1 MEDKPEEKRNSIH
14 RKNKKSKE
22 KIKKKEEK
30 VNINDRNIYQIDI
43 NKVNEEE
50 DYYYNSKRSYSCK
63 VGDSK
68 NKKFIYNID
77 EIKLNI
83 DNKLKYLKTP
93 KIRPKKSHL
102 IPKPIDLG
110 FTSCSNKKSKFN
122 LINDENIILS
132 EGEES
137 LKDNSSD
144 SMSNND
150 DEKENIRNLNIIKD
164 ISIKNENNNN
174 NNDNDNDNNNSINKI
189 NNVNINNLINIQEF
203 KIEEEND
210 EYNEYGELVLK
221 KLRKNFIQTKKT
233 ILKNIK
239 KNNEFDNFLKEKY
252 NTIKENVLNQ
262 NEKEEDDEVPK
273 NLCKTIGFTKD
284 KNKNLPILDF
294 LRKNSSKIYS

>member
-30 VNINDRNIYQIDI
+30 VNINDKNIYQIDI

-50 DYYYNSKRSYSCK
+50 DYYYNTKRSYSCK

-68 NKKFIYNID
+68 KKKFIYNID

-110 FTSCSNKKSKFN
+110 SSSCSNKKSKFN
-122 LINDENIILS
+122 FINEENIILS

-174 NNDNDNDNNNSINKI
+174 DNDNNNNINKI

-239 KNNEFDNFLKEKY
+239 KINEFDNFLKEKY

-262 NEKEEDDEVPK
+262 NEKEEDEEVPK
-273 NLCKTIGFTKD
+273 NLCKTIGFTKI
-284 KNKNLPILDF
+284 KNKNLSILDF
-294 LRKNSSKIYS
+294 LRKNSSMIYN

>member
-30 VNINDRNIYQIDI
+30 VNINDKNIYQIDI

-174 NNDNDNDNNNSINKI
+174 NNNNN
-189 NNVNINNLINIQEF
+189 

-210 EYNEYGELVLK
+210 EYNEDGELVLK
-221 KLRKNFIQTKKT
+221 KLRKNLMQSKKT

-252 NTIKENVLNQ
+252 NTFKENVLNQ
-262 NEKEEDDEVPK
+262 NEKEEDEEVPK

-294 LRKNSSKIYS
+294 LRKNSSMIYN